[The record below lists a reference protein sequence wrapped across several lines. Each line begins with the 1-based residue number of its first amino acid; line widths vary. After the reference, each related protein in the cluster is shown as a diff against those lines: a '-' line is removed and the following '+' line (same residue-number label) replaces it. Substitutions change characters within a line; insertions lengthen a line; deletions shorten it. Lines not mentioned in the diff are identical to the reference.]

1 MLIRNF
7 IRKSLASCLLLAV
20 TSVSSMV
27 ALAADTQQEATASI
41 TVTGNVTVNDR
52 PAISNSTIVS
62 GSTITTGES
71 TNSIATVDLGKLGR
85 VELLSQSSLV
95 LKFDNSGIYATVL
108 VGKVR
113 VMNMQGVTTT
123 VTTKEGITVGD
134 SAQANTFSVES
145 ECGRTMVN
153 AEVGNATL
161 RAEGQDR
168 QVAAGSEVVAG
179 SLSQTGCRPCL
190 RPDPNKPFP
199 TIGAGFLPVLLPI
212 IIGTGVATVF
222 LANRGEE
229 VEVGPGGIVVS
240 NLR

>member
-1 MLIRNF
+1 MLNRNLIR
-7 IRKSLASCLLLAV
+7 KVLATCLLAAV
-20 TSVSSMV
+20 SSVSSMI
-27 ALAADTQQEATASI
+27 ALAADSVQEATASI

-52 PAISNSTIVS
+52 PAVSNSTIVS

-95 LKFDNSGIYATVL
+95 LKFDNNGIYATIL

-123 VTTKEGITVGD
+123 VTTKEGIVVGD
-134 SAQANTFSVES
+134 TRQSNTFAVES

-153 AEVGNATL
+153 TEAGSAVL

-190 RPDPNKPFP
+190 RPNPNAEFP
-199 TIGAGFLPVLLPI
+199 TIGAGFLPILLPI
-212 IIGTGVATVF
+212 LIGTGVAAV
-222 LANRGEE
+222 LLGNKGSD
-229 VEVGPGGIVVS
+229 VETGGGGIVIS
-240 NLR
+240 PSR

>member
-1 MLIRNF
+1 MLLRNI
-7 IRKSLASCLLLAV
+7 IRKTVASCLLLAV
-20 TSVSSMV
+20 SGMTSMF
-27 ALAADTQQEATASI
+27 ALAADTQPEATASI

-95 LKFDNSGIYATVL
+95 LKFDGNGIYATIL

-123 VTTKEGITVGD
+123 VAAKEGIVVGD
-134 SAQANTFSVES
+134 TAQANTFTVES

-153 AEVGNATL
+153 TEVGNATL

-168 QVAAGSEVVAG
+168 QVAAGNEAVAG
-179 SLSQTGCRPCL
+179 NLSQTGCRPCL

-199 TIGAGFLPVLLPI
+199 AIGAGFLPILLPI
-212 IIGTGVATVF
+212 VIGTGVAAVI
-222 LANRGEE
+222 LGNRSAD
-229 VEVGPGGIVVS
+229 VEVGGGGIVVS